1 MQKAKRRTPVPNKG
15 GIGLAAKLK
24 KSGESQASVERRCGF
39 TAGYVSDAIE
49 GASRPN
55 FTKRSIFRAEFG
67 IALGA
72 WDVDIVTK
80 EGAAS

>member
-1 MQKAKRRTPVPNKG
+1 MTKASGGKAVQNKG
-15 GIGLAAKLK
+15 GCALGERLK
-24 KSGESQASVERRCGF
+24 KTGESMAGVERRCGF
-39 TAGYVSDAIE
+39 SDGYVDNLIKGE
-49 GASRPN
+49 HRPGYAR
-55 FTKRSIFRAEFG
+55 RSILRSEFG

>member
-1 MQKAKRRTPVPNKG
+1 MQKAKRRPPVQNKG
-15 GIGLAAKLK
+15 GIALAKAIK
-24 KSGESQASVERRCGF
+24 KRGESQASVERRCGF

-49 GASRPN
+49 GASRPS
-55 FTKRSIFRAEFG
+55 FAKRSIFRAEFR

-80 EGAAS
+80 EGATT